1 MFLNDRVETKSN
13 AIHHF
18 WRNSLDRREGLTA
31 KDLAASIPRS
41 AQPHEGSVLHE

>member
-18 WRNSLDRREGLTA
+18 WRNVLDRRERLTA
-31 KDLAASIPRS
+31 KDLAARDLVFPGPIRFK
-41 AQPHEGSVLHE
+41 E